1 MRIFLL
7 AATCFALVVVSV
19 AHAIVLHDPNYQ
31 MKRTWSTDSL
41 GIPSE
46 LGGLLFSGDGK
57 TLYVV
62 GASGGPMGALYAVP
76 ATRGGNTIEVMDLG
90 PADAVTQVFQGTASS
105 LDAGLEFGPSGT
117 LFYTYWDANV

>member
-31 MKRTWSTDSL
+31 MKRMWSADSL
-41 GIPSE
+41 GIPTE

-76 ATRGGNTIEVMDLG
+76 AMRGGSTTEVIDLG
-90 PADAVTQVFQGTASS
+90 PADAVTRRVTGIASK
-105 LDAGLEFGPSGT
+105 
-117 LFYTYWDANV
+117 